1 MHPLKSIG
9 IIGLSPILQSSACR
23 FAPLFSQQDLRPQ
36 CLPFNPQTTNILGD
50 VRSLSRPFSTSPSR
64 PSTRISQLVGFDYRV
79 GASFCAKNR
88 RFNPLRDSF
97 SFDPASLEK
106 EAVTGRP
113 GSGQDAFFTSK
124 IGNSNNVAFGVADG
138 VGGWSDSGIDSA
150 HFSHGLCRYMAK
162 SAREAGELAGNFTV
176 RELLQKG
183 YEGVVADRDIP
194 GGGSTA
200 CVAVAGN
207 EGNLEVAK

>member
-9 IIGLSPILQSSACR
+9 ILGLSPILQSSACR
-23 FAPLFSQQDLRPQ
+23 FAPLFSQQDLRLQ
-36 CLPFNPQTTNILGD
+36 CLPFNPQASNIPGGA
-50 VRSLSRPFSTSPSR
+50 RLSSRAYSTSPSR
-64 PSTRISQLVGFDYRV
+64 PSAKFSQLIGFDYRV
-79 GASFCAKNR
+79 GASFSAKNR

-97 SFDPASLEK
+97 SFDPTAREK
-106 EAVTGRP
+106 EVVTGRP
-113 GSGQDAFFTSK
+113 GSGQDAFFTSR
-124 IGNSNNVAFGVADG
+124 IGDSGHVAFGVADG

-162 SAREAGELAGNFTV
+162 SAREAEEPVGKFTV

-183 YEGVVADRDIP
+183 YDGVVADQDIS

-200 CVAVAGN
+200 CVTIAGN
-207 EGNLEVAK
+207 NGNLQVAK

>member
-9 IIGLSPILQSSACR
+9 ILGLSPILQSSACR

-36 CLPFNPQTTNILGD
+36 CLALNPQSNNILGD
-50 VRSLSRPFSTSPSR
+50 VRSSSRLYSTSLSRPSAKSP
-64 PSTRISQLVGFDYRV
+64 QFGAFDYRV
-79 GASFCAKNR
+79 GASFSAKNR

-97 SFDPASLEK
+97 SFDPAGPEK
-106 EAVTGRP
+106 EVVTGRP
-113 GSGQDAFFTSK
+113 SSGQDAFFASR
-124 IGNSNNVAFGVADG
+124 IGNSSNVAFGVADG

-162 SAREAGELAGNFTV
+162 SAREAGESGEKLTV

-183 YEGVVADRDIP
+183 YEGVVGDRFIP

-207 EGNLEVAK
+207 DGNLEVAK

>member
-9 IIGLSPILQSSACR
+9 ILGLSPILQSSACR
-23 FAPLFSQQDLRPQ
+23 FAPLFSHQDLRPQ
-36 CLPFNPQTTNILGD
+36 CLPFNPPSTNIPGN
-50 VRSLSRPFSTSPSR
+50 VRSSSRPYSTSPSR
-64 PSTRISQLVGFDYRV
+64 LSTKLSQFVGFDYRV
-79 GASFCAKNR
+79 GASFSAKNR

-97 SFDPASLEK
+97 SFDPTALEK
-106 EAVTGRP
+106 EVVTGRF
-113 GSGQDAFFTSK
+113 GSGQDAFFTSR
-124 IGNSNNVAFGVADG
+124 IGNSSNFAFGVADG

-150 HFSHGLCRYMAK
+150 DFSHGLCRYMAK
-162 SAREAGELAGNFTV
+162 SARDAGELAENFTV

-183 YEGVVADRDIP
+183 YEGVVADQSIP

-207 EGNLEVAK
+207 NGNLEVAK